1 MNEFTYIFTGKKDD
15 GTDIIIKANSLSEL
29 GKKLI
34 NARKNSLSIRE
45 SENHIVIMIDKKPS
59 VINLIPSSI
68 TMLIK

>member
-59 VINLIPSSI
+59 VINLMPSAI

>member
-34 NARKNSLSIRE
+34 N
-45 SENHIVIMIDKKPS
+45 
-59 VINLIPSSI
+59 
-68 TMLIK
+68 